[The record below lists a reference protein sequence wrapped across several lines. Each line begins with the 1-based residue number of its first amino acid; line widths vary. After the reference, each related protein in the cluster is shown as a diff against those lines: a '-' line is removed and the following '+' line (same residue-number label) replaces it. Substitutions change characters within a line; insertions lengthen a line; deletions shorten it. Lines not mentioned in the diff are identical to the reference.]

1 MADDKFDHD
10 NNHVSSAFT
19 VVIVIFVVAIAAAV
33 AGV

>member
-10 NNHVSSAFT
+10 DNRVSSAFT
-19 VVIVIFVVAIAAAV
+19 MVIVIFVVAIATAV